1 MAMTRVRWTAI
12 VVVLSMGLAACGG
25 AAPEAGGG
33 SSAAVSSAPVSTVDV
48 PVVLENGVVS
58 EAALAATTDA
68 GGNPRPDVLAAL
80 TDQFLALTPA
90 EQNAALADLAERM
103 ERASADAFGLAEAVG
118 DEASTAAALSGAYL
132 KIAKQ
137 VQRDQAG
144 LSDAFPAAPAEEPAT
159 SPSGWDG
166 TSVGRSFH
174 ATPAVA
180 ADDGSGPSGGAVAGL
195 GLFLGYLAVA
205 TAGST
210 MVDGSNSWEAGRTE
224 KLPPG
229 DGMQGTV
236 STDAVSM
243 ALAYTGKQDG
253 VDVQFKATV
262 SVKPCPAADGTFEF
276 EAMIDVKASK
286 GGAGQNAKVDVK
298 VNGQVDDNAD
308 IASTTYDTRT
318 EWSDFANGKGQY
330 VDFTTSDASGATE
343 VAFNRSGGN
352 VTTEFVQLAAMM
364 SAIIGGL
371 IKAQLLSSAEK
382 AWKSGRC
389 VALKVTPSA
398 GPTGLDPSAVV
409 SVLAE
414 PRSKVDGSPTGG
426 TVTGTLSNG
435 GQSFEPNASPVPADA
450 NSTYTAPD
458 EEDKSGTV
466 DFEARSKRGVG
477 KASVTFTTSQAAA
490 YKVVGGLQDWK
501 VSMVVCDVTKP
512 FTLESPGVGT
522 ANFSGGLSGTYE
534 ASGVFN
540 FHYAGTY
547 TITLEDGLGSPGI
560 MLASSGGTIAGKAG
574 SGTEKYVLTPTTCS

>member
-1 MAMTRVRWTAI
+1 MAKAGVRWTAI
-12 VVVLSMGLAACGG
+12 VVALSVGLTGCG
-25 AAPEAGGG
+25 GGG
-33 SSAAVSSAPVSTVDV
+33 SASDVGASASASQAPATTVDV
-48 PVVLENGVVS
+48 PALLQDGVIS
-58 EAALAATTDA
+58 PAALAATTDA
-68 GGNPRPDVLAAL
+68 NGEPRPEALAAL
-80 TDQFLALTPA
+80 VAEFLALPPD
-90 EQNAALADLAERM
+90 QQDIALSDLALRLEL
-103 ERASADAFGLAEAVG
+103 ASADAFGLTTAVG
-118 DEASTAAALSGAYL
+118 DEASTTAALSGAYT
-132 KIAKQ
+132 K
-137 VQRDQAG
+137 VQRKLDADRSALEELVASAPDAG
-144 LSDAFPAAPAEEPAT
+144 SAT
-159 SPSGWDG
+159 
-166 TSVGRSFH
+166 TSAGRGSSIGRSFH
-174 ATPAVA
+174 ATPIVS

-195 GLFLGYLAVA
+195 GLFLGYIAVA

-210 MVDGSNSWEAGRTE
+210 MVDGSNSWEAGRSET
-224 KLPPG
+224 LPPG

-243 ALAYTGKQDG
+243 QLAYTGKQDG

-276 EAMIDVKASK
+276 DATIDVKASK

-308 IASTTYDTRT
+308 IASTTYDSRT

-330 VDFTTSDASGATE
+330 VDFTMGGANGTD
-343 VAFNRSGGN
+343 VAFNRSGGA
-352 VTTEFVQLAAMM
+352 VTTEFVQLAVMM

-371 IKAQLLSSAEK
+371 IKAQLLSAAER

-398 GPTGLDPSAVV
+398 GPAGLDPSAVV

-435 GQSFEPNASPVPADA
+435 GQSFEPDGSAVPADA

-458 EEDKSGTV
+458 EVDKSGTV

-477 KASVTFTTSQAAA
+477 KASVTFTTSKATA

-547 TITLEDGLGSPGI
+547 TITLENGLGSPGKMI
-560 MLASSGGTIAGKAG
+560 ATSGGTIAGKAG
-574 SGTEKYVLTPTTCS
+574 SGSEKYVLTPATC